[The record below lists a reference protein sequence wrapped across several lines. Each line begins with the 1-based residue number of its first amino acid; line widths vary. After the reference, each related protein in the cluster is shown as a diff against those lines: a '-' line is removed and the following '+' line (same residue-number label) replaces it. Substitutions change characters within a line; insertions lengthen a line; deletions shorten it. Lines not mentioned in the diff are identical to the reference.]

1 MGRAIAD
8 RVATR
13 ARACNVDLPEDV
25 TRLIVGAVV
34 REEEMERRRAHFALV
49 LRELV
54 DVCVWYRIVGPLGW
68 ISEEEEEEE
77 EGEEE
82 EGEEEQESV
91 ATRIQNALHAVKSKY
106 HLTS

>member
-1 MGRAIAD
+1 MSRAIAD

-54 DVCVWYRIVGPLGW
+54 DVCVWYRIVGPLGGCV
-68 ISEEEEEEE
+68 SEE
-77 EGEEE
+77 EGE
-82 EGEEEQESV
+82 EEEQESV
-91 ATRIQNALHAVKSKY
+91 ATRIQNALHARKAESLKK
-106 HLTS
+106 

>member
-1 MGRAIAD
+1 MSRAIAD

-25 TRLIVGAVV
+25 TRLIVGAVLR
-34 REEEMERRRAHFALV
+34 REQMERRRGHYAVV

-54 DVCVWYRIVGPLGW
+54 DACVWYRIVGPLGW

-77 EGEEE
+77 EEE
-82 EGEEEQESV
+82 ESV
-91 ATRIQNALHAVKSKY
+91 ATRIQNALHAHKAAQKVN
-106 HLTS
+106 